1 LIRRMGDSLH
11 GLEVRSDAIAIAV
24 GFAVA
29 LSTVYLVE
37 AVVTSMVA
45 PLISIFIGS
54 FEGKTFTFHGSE
66 FRYGMLVLALISFAL
81 VLVAA
86 WLLLRSMS
94 RGSREPGGAEAAR
107 PCPECVTP
115 ISFAAKRCPHC
126 TAVIS

>member
-1 LIRRMGDSLH
+1 MIQRLGDSFK
-11 GLEVRSDAIAIAV
+11 GLEARSDAIALAV
-24 GFAVA
+24 GVAVA

-54 FEGKTFTFHGSE
+54 FESKTFTFHGSE

-81 VLVAA
+81 VLAAA
-86 WLLLRSMS
+86 WLFLRSMS
-94 RGSREPGGAEAAR
+94 RGSREPGGVEGVR

-115 ISFAAKRCPHC
+115 ISPAAKRCPHC